1 MPAVF
6 APTPYLQP
14 TVARRE
20 MTCNRWLHVV
30 RRPRIRQ
37 AGGSRPRRPRRL
49 RSRDGWEQP
58 GPPRPG
64 RAGQGGPGFWPRA
77 WHGRPYRPLA
87 QRTGADLGRA
97 SRFHPQ
103 QTRIPAR
110 VHDRPD
116 RRVYRHANTDTASA
130 TARTVPQG
138 TLAAVSPTAPAA
150 TTTTSGTRSFPPG
163 RATSAASSTSTCG
176 RWQPTGGFAETRLV
190 RRTWLPIRVHR
201 RIVGSGYGPG
211 GAQRPAPHG
220 NGAAALVPAPRSAGG
235 NSAPVL
241 DPVCVTVRAFILLD
255 DMNRQS
261 AMPSHFEALLL
272 RPGTDLAAAF
282 ATSY

>member
-1 MPAVF
+1 MLSV
-6 APTPYLQP
+6 APGS
-14 TVARRE
+14 ARLAAHALAARAGSGRA
-20 MTCNRWLHVV
+20 TG
-30 RRPRIRQ
+30 
-37 AGGSRPRRPRRL
+37 GGSRVHPGLEGPDRAARGSGHERGTGDHTAPWL
-49 RSRDGWEQP
+49 SEQAPISGVPAGSIRSR
-58 GPPRPG
+58 R
-64 RAGQGGPGFWPRA
+64 GFPRA
-77 WHGRPYRPLA
+77 YMTGLTAGSIDTRTQTQP
-87 QRTGADLGRA
+87 QRQPER
-97 SRFHPQ
+97 SRREPW
-103 QTRIPAR
+103 R
-110 VHDRPD
+110 
-116 RRVYRHANTDTASA
+116 
-130 TARTVPQG
+130 
-138 TLAAVSPTAPAA
+138 AVSPTAPAA